1 MRVGGITSTSNM
13 PAMQMTPADLKDQKS
28 KSIQHEITS
37 VQQQMQTLSSEE
49 ELSANEKADE
59 RKKLQ
64 KEISDLNTELKRHQE
79 ELGRTRKREIMLSE
93 MQEDKKPEE
102 ETETEETESEGS
114 VQAAETSSEKTED
127 KTQPSDKQQP
137 LQPGTVISKS
147 SDGVVILKEVMGQNG
162 NQSVKEE
169 TEQAAAVNAAAEEE
183 TETAEDDTVADS
195 GLSDREVNAMV
206 YANSFMQQANRLG
219 ALVTKTED
227 GIAVLKGEIKQDQL
241 RDTDTE
247 RKDAELKD
255 MQKQQLRETAFQFSM
270 LRDAGSAMKAAESD
284 AAEKEKAQ
292 ADVKDNAYA
301 SAMKAT
307 QETQAQQRFYVSF
320 G

>member
-1 MRVGGITSTSNM
+1 
-13 PAMQMTPADLKDQKS
+13 
-28 KSIQHEITS
+28 
-37 VQQQMQTLSSEE
+37 
-49 ELSANEKADE
+49 
-59 RKKLQ
+59 
-64 KEISDLNTELKRHQE
+64 
-79 ELGRTRKREIMLSE
+79 
-93 MQEDKKPEE
+93 
-102 ETETEETESEGS
+102 
-114 VQAAETSSEKTED
+114 
-127 KTQPSDKQQP
+127 
-137 LQPGTVISKS
+137 
-147 SDGVVILKEVMGQNG
+147 MGQNG

-206 YANSFMQQANRLG
+206 YANSFMQQA
-219 ALVTKTED
+219 ED

-247 RKDAELKD
+247 RKEAELKE